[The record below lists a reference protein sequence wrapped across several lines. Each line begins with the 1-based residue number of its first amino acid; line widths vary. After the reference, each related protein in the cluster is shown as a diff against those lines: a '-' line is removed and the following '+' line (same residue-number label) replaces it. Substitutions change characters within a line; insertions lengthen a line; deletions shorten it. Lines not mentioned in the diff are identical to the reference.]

1 MVGRCNLTML
11 SAACCV
17 VAVFQA
23 GAVGDTIHTRG
34 ARSHRDLQI
43 VDFAQG
49 KLGTVETRTGNREQ
63 WSLDEI
69 ALIRVDDNPV
79 LNDAERL
86 LGLEHHAEA
95 IETYQTAL
103 DRASAK
109 WQITWIKVRLL
120 NLLAGQ
126 GQLGQAVR
134 VYIDL
139 AETIPDWLIQA
150 APTRDRIMA
159 DNQQLSQAITVLT
172 AARMKTSSSQAQSTL
187 NRFIERLGGTKN
199 RADGHE
205 APPIEPSEADVPSDG
220 RPGLWL
226 DDFAEQ
232 RLKTGKFAPIA
243 SATDQLLKTA
253 VRADLPAVL
262 YWRGRALFGQGET
275 DAAALALL
283 RVAIEF
289 PRSKYAP
296 RALFYAV
303 DALLRGNRREYAEQ
317 IRSEL
322 VDRYAN
328 SEDAE
333 VSRLVAVAGAKNGR

>member
-1 MVGRCNLTML
+1 MVGCRHLTML

-17 VAVFQA
+17 VAIFQA
-23 GAVGDTIHTRG
+23 GAVGDTIHARG
-34 ARSHRDLQI
+34 AKSYRDLKI

-69 ALIRVDDNPV
+69 VLIRVDDNPV

-86 LGLEHHAEA
+86 LGLGHYAEA
-95 IETYQTAL
+95 IEAYQRAL
-103 DRASAK
+103 DRASVK
-109 WQITWIKVRLL
+109 WQTTWIKVRLL

-126 GQLGQAVR
+126 GQLGQAVPI
-134 VYIDL
+134 YIDL
-139 AETIPDWLIQA
+139 AETIPDWLIQV
-150 APTRDRIMA
+150 APARDRITA

-172 AARMKTSSSQAQSTL
+172 AARTKTSSSQAQSAL
-187 NRFIERLGGTKN
+187 NRFIERLGGGEN
-199 RADGHE
+199 RTDGHE
-205 APPIEPSEADVPSDG
+205 AASVEPKEADVPSDR

-232 RLKTGKFAPIA
+232 RLKTGKSALVIG
-243 SATDQLLKTA
+243 ATDQLLKTA
-253 VRADLPAVL
+253 VLADLSAVL

-275 DAAALALL
+275 DAAALTLL

-303 DALLRGNRREYAEQ
+303 DALSRGNRREYAEN
-317 IRSEL
+317 IRNEL
-322 VDRYAN
+322 ITRYQT
-328 SEDAE
+328 SEDIE
-333 VSRLVAVAGAKNGR
+333 VSRLVAGARAKNGR

>member
-1 MVGRCNLTML
+1 ML

-17 VAVFQA
+17 AAIFQA

-34 ARSHRDLQI
+34 ARSYHDLKI

-49 KLGTVETRTGNREQ
+49 KLDTVETRTGNREQ
-63 WSLDEI
+63 WSLNEI
-69 ALIRVDDNPV
+69 ALIRVDDNSV

-126 GQLGQAVR
+126 EQLGQAVH
-134 VYIDL
+134 VYVDL
-139 AETIPDWLIQA
+139 AETIPDWLIQV
-150 APTRDRIMA
+150 APARNRITA
-159 DNQQLSQAITVLT
+159 DNQQVSQAIAALT
-172 AARMKTSSSQAQSTL
+172 AARTKTTSARVRIAL
-187 NRFIERLGGTKN
+187 NRFIERLGGGEN

-205 APPIEPSEADVPSDG
+205 AASVEPKEADVPSDR

-232 RLKTGKFAPIA
+232 RLKTGKFALIA
-243 SATDQLLKTA
+243 SATDRLLTTA

-262 YWRGRALFGQGET
+262 YWRGRAWLGQGEA

-289 PRSKYAP
+289 PRSKYTP

-303 DALLRGNRREYAEQ
+303 DALSIGNRREYAEN
-317 IRSEL
+317 IRNEL
-322 VDRYAN
+322 ITRYQT
-328 SEDAE
+328 SEDVE
-333 VSRLVAVAGAKNGR
+333 VSRLVAVARAKNGR